1 MKAVLK
7 YPGAKNRIANKI
19 IKFIP
24 KHTLYCEPY
33 LQSTR
38 KKYLYNHELSDRD
51 HIELLESI
59 KCCNCKIMISG
70 YESDMY
76 EKYLKGFTKIK
87 IKTIAE
93 CSVPRTEVLW
103 MNYKQ
108 FEQIE
113 F

>member
-1 MKAVLK
+1 
-7 YPGAKNRIANKI
+7 
-19 IKFIP
+19 
-24 KHTLYCEPY
+24 
-33 LQSTR
+33 
-38 KKYLYNHELSDRD
+38 
-51 HIELLESI
+51 
-59 KCCNCKIMISG
+59 MISG

-87 IKTIAE
+87 IKTTAE